1 MMNARWYILRVKT
14 KWVNIRLTEEDFNS
28 VKRYAKDN
36 GITMTEMFISGLE
49 NTYPLTIYRGRIDR
63 MKEVIREYEQKQ
75 KKLQINSA
83 DVTE

>member
-1 MMNARWYILRVKT
+1 MRVKT

-49 NTYPLTIYRGRIDR
+49 NTFPLTIYRGRIDR
-63 MKEVIREYEQKQ
+63 MKEVIKEYEQIQ
-75 KKLQINSA
+75 KKLQVSSA

>member
-1 MMNARWYILRVKT
+1 MRVKT

-28 VKRYAKDN
+28 VKKFAKDK

-63 MKEVIREYEQKQ
+63 MKEVIKEYEQIQ
-75 KKLQINSA
+75 KKLQVSSA
-83 DVTE
+83 DVKE

>member
-1 MMNARWYILRVKT
+1 MRVKT
-14 KWVNIRLTEEDFNS
+14 KWVNIRLTEEGFNS

-49 NTYPLTIYRGRIDR
+49 NTFPLTIYRGRIDR

-75 KKLQINSA
+75 KKLQVSSA

>member
-1 MMNARWYILRVKT
+1 MRIKT
-14 KWVNIRLTEEDFNS
+14 KWVNIRLTEEDFKS
-28 VKRYAKDN
+28 VKEFAKDH

-49 NTYPLTIYRGRIDR
+49 NTFPLVIYRGRIDR

-75 KKLQINSA
+75 KKLQVNSA

>member
-1 MMNARWYILRVKT
+1 MRVKT

-49 NTYPLTIYRGRIDR
+49 NTFPLTIYRGRIDR

-75 KKLQINSA
+75 KKLQVSST